1 MYRRI
6 RSMLLRWRVFGPA
19 LVLSLPLILPIFL
32 GGLWLWEHGY
42 LLWYSLAV
50 AVLAALMT
58 LIVYLPRWFRSGDE
72 AEEVDPSH
80 IPHVEPD
87 PDWSETEARAFAA
100 GQKLIRA
107 KLGQPLPFDDLQ
119 PFGIELLETVAAAS
133 GKSGKKP
140 LDFTIPE
147 ALLLMERV
155 SARLRNDLKRS
166 LPVADYVSVGLIVWG
181 WKHQAWA
188 RNIYTHGYTG
198 WRVMRA
204 VMNLPSAILREAGD
218 LVSSG
223 FGRMLRDESL
233 IIMQVALFEEIARA
247 AVELYS
253 GRLRL
258 SDAEIL
264 EFMMDDSE
272 LDRAR
277 LVSEDAPLRIAIA
290 GQVSVG
296 KSSLVN
302 AILGEE
308 AAETDTPPTTDRAT
322 THAVEIAGLH
332 CMLLDLPG
340 LDGDEET
347 EETTIEALTQS
358 DIVLWLVA
366 ASRPAREIDRK
377 VLAKWRA
384 FYDGHQVLRRP
395 PVIAVATFADRLVEG
410 WPFPENILNR
420 DAQER
425 IQQAVTAIEAETGL
439 PRPIPACL
447 SGTEWN
453 VTAVDRALA
462 SRLEDGI
469 RVQRA
474 RTRHAN
480 ANRHFGEEA
489 LRNARSLGQNL
500 KWIGRQIGARHD
512 GEEG

>member
-1 MYRRI
+1 
-6 RSMLLRWRVFGPA
+6 MLLRWRVFGPA
-19 LVLSLPLILPIFL
+19 LVLSLPLILAIFL

-42 LLWYSLAV
+42 LLPYSLAV
-50 AVLAALMT
+50 AALIGLMT
-58 LIVYLPRWFRSGDE
+58 LVVHLPRWFRSGDAGQE
-72 AEEVDPSH
+72 IDPSH

-87 PDWSETEARAFAA
+87 PEWSETEALAFAA

-107 KLGQPLPFDDLQ
+107 KLSQPLPFDDLQ

-166 LPVADYVSVGLIVWG
+166 LPVADYASVGLIVWG
-181 WKHQAWA
+181 WKHQAQA
-188 RNIYTHGYTG
+188 RKIYIHGYTG
-198 WRVMRA
+198 WRVVRA
-204 VMNLPSAILREAGD
+204 MLNLPSAILREAGD

-223 FGRMLRDESL
+223 FGRMLREESL
-233 IIMQVALFEEIARA
+233 IIMQVAFFEEIARA

-253 GRLRL
+253 GRLSF

-272 LDRAR
+272 FDRAR

-322 THAVEIAGLH
+322 THPVEFAGLH

-340 LDGDEET
+340 LDGDVKT
-347 EETTIEALTQS
+347 EETTIAELEEA
-358 DIVLWLVA
+358 DIILWLVA

-377 VLAKWRA
+377 VLAKWRT
-384 FYDGHQVLRRP
+384 FFDGQQVLRRP

-410 WPFPENILNR
+410 WPLPENILTR
-420 DAQER
+420 DAQDR
-425 IQQAVTAIEAETGL
+425 IQEAVTAIEAETGL
-439 PRPIPACL
+439 PRPIPVCL
-447 SGTEWN
+447 SGPEWN

-462 SRLEDGI
+462 SRLQDGL

-474 RTRHAN
+474 RNRHAN
-480 ANRHFGEEA
+480 ATRHFGEEV
-489 LRNARSLGQNL
+489 LRNARSLGHNL
-500 KWIGRQIGARHD
+500 KWIGRQIGARHGGED
-512 GEEG
+512 G